1 MTVGDPMQPANHAY
15 QEYKRLVTQLGAEQK
30 QALQQ
35 LVQRLEQ
42 KKIDQIL
49 GQIEQMWYGY

>member
-1 MTVGDPMQPANHAY
+1 MTTGDPMQQANAAY

-49 GQIEQMWYGY
+49 GQIEQM